1 MENFE
6 DSVRRH
12 QSDWAGFAKLL
23 LWGTVGCIIVL
34 VLMAIFL
41 L

>member
-12 QSDWAGFAKLL
+12 QADWAGFAKLMFWSGL
-23 LWGTVGCIIVL
+23 FCVIVL

-41 L
+41 V